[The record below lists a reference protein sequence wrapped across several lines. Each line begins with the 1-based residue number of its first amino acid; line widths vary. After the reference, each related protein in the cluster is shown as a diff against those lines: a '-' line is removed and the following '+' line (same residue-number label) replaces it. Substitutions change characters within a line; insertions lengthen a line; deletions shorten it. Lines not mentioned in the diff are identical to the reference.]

1 MGIYLTGI
9 AWVVGAAA
17 LAGFVGYLVR
27 RFGWDEGRP
36 DNNDAAGQVFTIV
49 GGLHAVMVAFILISL
64 FDSASAA
71 RDGSYH
77 EADGLVATVW
87 AADSLG
93 TEVKD
98 EVRKLS
104 AEYIATVEQKEW
116 PQMAGGK
123 ETVPDIGWTQLDQL
137 RKAIDKA
144 PTDDDWLRERKTEA
158 STQLWQVYEA
168 RQERLNAV
176 EGGKVGG
183 VVWFALILGSL
194 ISVLLPNLFGGTRL
208 AAHLVIVSTLA
219 GTITLLL
226 FAIYQLQNPFGGG
239 VGIPPD
245 AFTAALARIS

>member
-17 LAGFVGYLVR
+17 LAGLVGYLVR
-27 RFGWDEGRP
+27 KFGWDEGRP

-49 GGLHAVMVAFILISL
+49 GGLHAVLVAFILISL

-71 RDGSYH
+71 REGSYH
-77 EADGLVATVW
+77 EADSLVAAVW

-104 AEYIATVEQKEW
+104 AEYITTVERKEW
-116 PQMAGGK
+116 PLMAGGQ
-123 ETVPDIGWTQLDQL
+123 TTLPDLGWTQLDRL
-137 RKAIDKA
+137 RKAVDKA
-144 PTDDDWLRERKTEA
+144 PSDDDWLRERKTEA
-158 STQLWQVYEA
+158 NTQLWQVYEA
-168 RQERLNAV
+168 RQDRLNAV
-176 EGGKVGG
+176 VGGRVGG

-194 ISVLLPNLFGGTRL
+194 VSALLPNLFGGTRL

-219 GTITLLL
+219 GTVTLLL

-239 VGIPPD
+239 VRIPPD

>member
-64 FDSASAA
+64 FDSASGA

-77 EADGLVATVW
+77 EADSLVATVW

-104 AEYIATVEQKEW
+104 REYIATVEQKEW
-116 PQMAGGK
+116 PQMARGK

-144 PTDDDWLRERKTEA
+144 ATDDDWLRERKTEA

>member
-9 AWVVGAAA
+9 AWVVGAAIA
-17 LAGFVGYLVR
+17 AGFVGYLVR
-27 RFGWDEGRP
+27 KFGWDEGRR

-49 GGLHAVMVAFILISL
+49 GGLHAVLVAFILISL

-77 EADGLVATVW
+77 EADSLVAAVW

-93 TEVKD
+93 PEVKD

-104 AEYIATVEQKEW
+104 AEYITTVEQREW
-116 PQMAGGK
+116 PLMAGD
-123 ETVPDIGWTQLDQL
+123 EAVPDAGWTQLDRL
-137 RKAIDKA
+137 RKAVEKA
-144 PTDDDWLRERKTEA
+144 SSDDDWVRERKAEA
-158 STQLWQVYEA
+158 ATQLWQVYEA
-168 RQERLNAV
+168 RQNRLNAV
-176 EGGKVGG
+176 EGGRVGG

-239 VGIPPD
+239 VRIPPD
-245 AFTAALARIS
+245 AFTAARARIV

>member
-9 AWVVGAAA
+9 AWVAGAAVV
-17 LAGFVGYLVR
+17 AGFVGYLVR
-27 RFGWDEGRP
+27 RFGWDEGRR

-49 GGLHAVMVAFILISL
+49 GGLHAVLVAFILISL
-64 FDSASAA
+64 FDSTSAA
-71 RDGSYH
+71 REGSYH
-77 EADGLVATVW
+77 EADSLVAAVW

-98 EVRKLS
+98 EVRKIS
-104 AEYIATVEQKEW
+104 AEYIATVEQQEW
-116 PQMAGGK
+116 PRMAEGG

-137 RKAIDKA
+137 RKAVEKA
-144 PTDDDWLRERKTEA
+144 PTDDDWVRERKAEA
-158 STQLWQVYEA
+158 TTQLWQVYEA
-168 RQERLNAV
+168 RQARLTTV
-176 EGGKVGG
+176 EGSRVGG

-239 VGIPPD
+239 VRIPPD
-245 AFTAALARIS
+245 AFVAAMARIT

>member
-49 GGLHAVMVAFILISL
+49 GGLHAVLVAFILISL
-64 FDSASAA
+64 FDSTSAA
-71 RDGSYH
+71 REGSYH
-77 EADGLVATVW
+77 EADSLVAAVW

-93 TEVKD
+93 PEVKD

-104 AEYIATVEQKEW
+104 AAYMITVEQEEW
-116 PQMAGGK
+116 PLMAGGG
-123 ETVPDIGWTQLDQL
+123 ETVGDTGWKQLDQL
-137 RKAIDKA
+137 RKAVDKA
-144 PTDDDWLRERKTEA
+144 PSDDDWVRERKAEA
-158 STQLWQVYEA
+158 ATQLWQVYEA
-168 RQERLNAV
+168 RQDRLSAV
-176 EGGKVGG
+176 EDGKVGG

-219 GTITLLL
+219 GTVTLLL

-239 VGIPPD
+239 VRIPPD
-245 AFTAALARIS
+245 AFTDARARIA

>member
-17 LAGFVGYLVR
+17 GAGFVGYLVR
-27 RFGWDEGRP
+27 KFGWDEGRP

-49 GGLHAVMVAFILISL
+49 GGLHAVLVAFILISL
-64 FDSASAA
+64 FDSTSAA

-77 EADGLVATVW
+77 EADSLVAAVW

-104 AEYIATVEQKEW
+104 AEYIKTVEQKEW
-116 PQMAGGK
+116 PRMAEGGD
-123 ETVPDIGWTQLDQL
+123 VAPDTGWAQLDQL
-137 RKAIDKA
+137 RKAVDKA
-144 PTDDDWLRERKTEA
+144 PSDDDWVRERKAEA
-158 STQLWQVYEA
+158 AAQLWQVYEA
-168 RQERLNAV
+168 RQDRLNAV
-176 EGGKVGG
+176 EGGRVGG
-183 VVWFALILGSL
+183 VVWFALIIGSL

-219 GTITLLL
+219 GTVTLLL

-239 VGIPPD
+239 VRIPPD
-245 AFTAALARIS
+245 AFTAALARIA

>member
-9 AWVVGAAA
+9 AWVVGAAIF
-17 LAGFVGYLVR
+17 AGFVGYLVR
-27 RFGWDEGRP
+27 KFGWEEGRR

-49 GGLHAVMVAFILISL
+49 GGLHAVLVAFILISL

-77 EADGLVATVW
+77 EADSLVAAVW

-93 TEVKD
+93 AEAKD

-104 AEYIATVEQKEW
+104 AEYITTVEQREW
-116 PQMAGGK
+116 PLMAEGD
-123 ETVPDIGWTQLDQL
+123 ETVPDTGWAQLDQL
-137 RKAIDKA
+137 RKAVEKA
-144 PTDDDWLRERKTEA
+144 PSDDDWVRERKAEA
-158 STQLWQVYEA
+158 TAQLWQVYEA
-168 RQERLNAV
+168 RQSRLNAV
-176 EGGKVGG
+176 EGSRVGG

-239 VGIPPD
+239 IRIPPD
-245 AFTAALARIS
+245 AFTAARARLA